1 MGFTSD
7 AQAQAFADTIWDLF
21 LGGASPDR
29 PFGAAVLDGYVPR
42 PSLSLFVFFGFL
54 THTHTHSIDLDVEGG
69 GSAHYAAFVTQ
80 LRAHA
85 SGASK
90 RYYVTAAPQC
100 PFPDANL
107 GAVINAVGFDAV
119 YVQFCECSVS
129 RAIPT
134 PLLALVRLSVY
145 QSVLCPRTSVERK
158 DKGGGGGGGED
169 IEQKKSPRRL
179 GSAGLDRIGYVLSEL
194 ETWNWN

>member
-1 MGFTSD
+1 M
-7 AQAQAFADTIWDLF
+7 
-21 LGGASPDR
+21 
-29 PFGAAVLDGYVPR
+29 
-42 PSLSLFVFFGFL
+42 VFSHTQH

-119 YVQFCECSVS
+119 YVQFCECSLSLGLSQPLFS
-129 RAIPT
+129 RSCVCRSAS
-134 PLLALVRLSVY
+134 LSSALALPSRG
-145 QSVLCPRTSVERK
+145 K
-158 DKGGGGGGGED
+158 IK
-169 IEQKKSPRRL
+169 
-179 GSAGLDRIGYVLSEL
+179 AGAGAKI
-194 ETWNWN
+194 